1 MSVLLIILL
10 FKINYEI
17 RAAYTTVKP
26 SITKYK
32 IYKQS
37 MLAAEISEKVKTL
50 NWWVLLSKWL
60 EIAC

>member
-1 MSVLLIILL
+1 MSVLKTAL
-10 FKINYEI
+10 FKIKCEI

-26 SITKYK
+26 RITKYK

-37 MLAAEISEKVKTL
+37 RLAAEISEKVKTP